1 MLWKGNAMFTSIPFP
16 IVEDRPLIAYHPGPH
31 WNYLASWNVMVDNGK
46 PFVLICDDLGPDYPD
61 GGWGQ
66 HSKDG
71 MEYFARVDNP
81 IGIGQAYRNPDL
93 PFQNLLIHRQIDAI
107 IGMEELPFI
116 DIMYID
122 FPELFLGYNEEPK
135 HPLLRAAS
143 SLSSK
148 VRDGG
153 LIISDRKNFHD
164 GWPLPEEEY
173 QVDDNVM
180 WKPLGNAE
188 WFIIPEGVNL
198 YSSGNQDIS
207 ADIFRVSQKRK
218 FPDCFDFLASL
229 MKHRRMSVEELQDII
244 EKTPK
249 RWPFHMSVNQYYNS
263 WNRHQEF
270 GSGRFEHPV
279 PQGTPWKDEMFAQW
293 IEWLIEHPDQLR
305 PTKRKERHL
314 RIGEIDVTLIHGN
327 ITEHLDWL
335 ESKNASLVLRR
346 KLLTKCLEINPF
358 LWKNSVNLQPKWDC
372 HPIPQLR
379 WSGEGATKD
388 LVLKLSALSNTATL
402 ATTAHGQGTFSE
414 LRKGLENNAGNLVKH
429 IILFHRDLDFK
440 DLRQNHNANKSIKL

>member
-1 MLWKGNAMFTSIPFP
+1 
-16 IVEDRPLIAYHPGPH
+16 
-31 WNYLASWNVMVDNGK
+31 MVDNGK

-93 PFQNLLIHRQIDAI
+93 PFQNLLVHRQIDAN

-116 DIMYID
+116 DILYID
-122 FPELFLGYNEEPK
+122 FPELFTGYNEQPK

-153 LIISDRKNFHD
+153 LIISDRKNFD
-164 GWPLPEEEY
+164 DRWPLPVEEF

-180 WKPLGNAE
+180 WEPLGKAE
-188 WFIIPEGVNL
+188 WFIIPEGVEL
-198 YSSGNQDIS
+198 YSSENQDIV
-207 ADIFRVSQKRK
+207 ADLFRVSQKK
-218 FPDCFDFLASL
+218 EFPNCFDFLASL
-229 MKHRRMSVEELQDII
+229 MKHRRMSVEELQGVI
-244 EKTPK
+244 EKAPK
-249 RWPFHMSVNQYYNS
+249 RWPFHMSVNQYYAS

-305 PTKRKERHL
+305 PRKRNERHL
-314 RIGEIDVTLIHGN
+314 KIGEIDVTLIHGN

-358 LWKNSVNLQPKWDC
+358 LWKNSVNLQPKWELP
-372 HPIPQLR
+372 PIPKLK
-379 WSGEGATKD
+379 WSGEDATDSLTSKLMKLSKTSVLATIVHGLANLDDIKKD
-388 LVLKLSALSNTATL
+388 LTSSQQIEEVLIFYSDECDYL
-402 ATTAHGQGTFSE
+402 
-414 LRKGLENNAGNLVKH
+414 
-429 IILFHRDLDFK
+429 
-440 DLRQNHNANKSIKL
+440 

>member
-1 MLWKGNAMFTSIPFP
+1 MLWKGNKMFTSIPFP

-31 WNYLASWNVMVDNGK
+31 QNYLASWNVMVDNGQ

-81 IGIGQAYRNPDL
+81 IGNGQAYRNPDL
-93 PFQNLLIHRQIDAI
+93 PFQNLLVHRQIDAK

-116 DIMYID
+116 DILYID
-122 FPELFLGYNEEPK
+122 FPELFTGYNEQPK

-153 LIISDRKNFHD
+153 LIISDRKNFD
-164 GWPLPEEEY
+164 DDWPLPKEEL
-173 QVDDNVM
+173 QVDENVM
-180 WKPLGNAE
+180 WEPLGKAE
-188 WFIIPEGVNL
+188 WFIIPEGVEL
-198 YSSGNQDIS
+198 YHSGNQDIF
-207 ADIFRVSQKRK
+207 ADLFRVSQKKK

-229 MKHRRMSVEELQDII
+229 MKHRRMSVEELQEII
-244 EKTPK
+244 EKPPK
-249 RWPFHMSVNQYYNS
+249 RWPFHISVNQYYNS

-293 IEWLIEHPDQLR
+293 IEWLIEHPEQLR

-314 RIGEIDVTLIHGN
+314 KIGEVDVTLVHGD

-358 LWKNSVNLQPKWDC
+358 LGKNSVNLQPKWENP
-372 HPIPQLR
+372 PIPRLR
-379 WSGEGATKD
+379 WSGEDATDSLTSK
-388 LVLKLSALSNTATL
+388 LMKLSKTSVL
-402 ATTAHGQGTFSE
+402 ATIVHGLANLNDIKTE
-414 LRKGLENNAGNLVKH
+414 LTSSQPIEEVLIFYSDECDYL
-429 IILFHRDLDFK
+429 
-440 DLRQNHNANKSIKL
+440 

>member
-1 MLWKGNAMFTSIPFP
+1 MLWKGNTMFTSIPFP

-66 HSKDG
+66 YSKDG

-93 PFQNLLIHRQIDAI
+93 PFQNLLVHRQIDAN

-116 DIMYID
+116 DILYID
-122 FPELFLGYNEEPK
+122 FPELFTGYNEQPK

-153 LIISDRKNFHD
+153 LIISDRKNFD
-164 GWPLPEEEY
+164 DRWPLPVEEF

-180 WKPLGNAE
+180 WEPLGKAE
-188 WFIIPEGVNL
+188 WFIIPEGVEL
-198 YSSGNQDIS
+198 YSSENQDIV
-207 ADIFRVSQKRK
+207 ADLFRVSQKK
-218 FPDCFDFLASL
+218 EFPNCFDFLASL
-229 MKHRRMSVEELQDII
+229 MKHRRMSVEELQGVI
-244 EKTPK
+244 EKAPK
-249 RWPFHMSVNQYYNS
+249 RWPFHMSVNQYYAS

-293 IEWLIEHPDQLR
+293 IEWLIENPDQLR
-305 PTKRKERHL
+305 PRKRNERHL
-314 RIGEIDVTLIHGN
+314 KIGEIDVTLIHGN

-358 LWKNSVNLQPKWDC
+358 LWKNSVNLQPKWELP
-372 HPIPQLR
+372 PIPKLK
-379 WSGEGATKD
+379 WSGEDATDSLISKLMKLSKTSVLATIVHGLANLDDIKKD
-388 LVLKLSALSNTATL
+388 LTSSQQIEEVLIFYSDECDYL
-402 ATTAHGQGTFSE
+402 
-414 LRKGLENNAGNLVKH
+414 
-429 IILFHRDLDFK
+429 
-440 DLRQNHNANKSIKL
+440 

>member
-1 MLWKGNAMFTSIPFP
+1 MLWKGNKLFTSIPFP

-31 WNYLASWNVMVDNGK
+31 QNYLASWNVMVDNGQ

-93 PFQNLLIHRQIDAI
+93 PFQNLLVHRQIDAK

-116 DIMYID
+116 DILYID
-122 FPELFLGYNEEPK
+122 FPELFTGYNEQPK

-153 LIISDRKNFHD
+153 LIISDRKNFD
-164 GWPLPEEEY
+164 DDWTLPKEEF
-173 QVDDNVM
+173 QVDENVM
-180 WKPLGNAE
+180 WEPLGKAE
-188 WFIIPEGVNL
+188 WFIIPEGVEL
-198 YSSGNQDIS
+198 YHSGNQDIF
-207 ADIFRVSQKRK
+207 ADLFRVSQKKK

-229 MKHRRMSVEELQDII
+229 MKHRRMSVEELQEII
-244 EKTPK
+244 EKPPK

-314 RIGEIDVTLIHGN
+314 KIGDVDVMLVHGD

-358 LWKNSVNLQPKWDC
+358 LWKNSINLQPKWEHPPIPKLKWSCDDSNQDLTRSIMQLSKTKTMATISHGDGSLQSLIEALEGVN
-372 HPIPQLR
+372 HPI
-379 WSGEGATKD
+379 SKNVIIFHIDEDDYKD
-388 LVLKLSALSNTATL
+388 L
-402 ATTAHGQGTFSE
+402 
-414 LRKGLENNAGNLVKH
+414 
-429 IILFHRDLDFK
+429 
-440 DLRQNHNANKSIKL
+440 